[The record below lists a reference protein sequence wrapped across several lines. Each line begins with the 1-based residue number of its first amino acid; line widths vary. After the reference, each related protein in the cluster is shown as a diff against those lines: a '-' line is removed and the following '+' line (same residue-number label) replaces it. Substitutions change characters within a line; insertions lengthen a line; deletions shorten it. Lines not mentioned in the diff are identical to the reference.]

1 MPKSRKLES
10 VVKNMAK
17 CTVLNVGAIAI
28 SHSTIQRDLKTAIAA
43 RVVLINVGDSALPSH
58 WHFICHS
65 CYKNSVQQKSLFL
78 EKGYS
83 MYIQ

>member
-1 MPKSRKLES
+1 
-10 VVKNMAK
+10 MAK
-17 CTVLNVGAIAI
+17 CTVLNVGAIAV

-43 RVVLINVGDSALPSH
+43 GVVLINVGDSALPSH